1 MQLVTFG
8 YLLILGSLSA
18 SRVGGATG
26 FGSDTCTALS
36 LGPSSSWV
44 KFVLLREEM
53 RVMNVG
59 KVSIVN

>member
-18 SRVGGATG
+18 SSVGGATG

-36 LGPSSSWV
+36 LGPSSSYGEV
-44 KFVLLREEM
+44 SFILRGTGSDI
-53 RVMNVG
+53 RG
-59 KVSIVN
+59 IVSIVN

>member
-26 FGSDTCTALS
+26 LGSDTCTALS
-36 LGPSSSWV
+36 LGPSSSYDEV
-44 KFVLLREEM
+44 CFTM
-53 RVMNVG
+53 RGNESD
-59 KVSIVN
+59 K